1 MSGTQLTVI
10 VIFLMFAITCLYGYS
25 KFVNKEIYKI
35 KKQHELDLL
44 KQMNDV
50 TNNAVNAIACLRKT
64 LDYDKQI
71 DEDRRSCTKD
81 SF

>member
-10 VIFLMFAITCLYGYS
+10 VIVLMFAISCLYGYS
-25 KFVNKEIYKI
+25 KFINKEIYKI

-50 TNNAVNAIACLRKT
+50 SNNAVNVMTRLRKT

-71 DEDRRSCTKD
+71 NENHRSCTKD

>member
-10 VIFLMFAITCLYGYS
+10 VIFLMFAIACLYWYS
-25 KFVNKEIYKI
+25 KFINKEIYKI
-35 KKQHELDLL
+35 KKQHEIDLL

-50 TNNAVNAIACLRKT
+50 TNNAVNVIASLRKT
-64 LDYDKQI
+64 LDYDKHI
-71 DEDRRSCTKD
+71 DEDRRSCTKN

>member
-1 MSGTQLTVI
+1 MSETQLAII
-10 VIFLMFAITCLYGYS
+10 VICLMFAIVCLCIYS
-25 KFVNKEIYKI
+25 KFINKEIYKI

-50 TNNAVNAIACLRKT
+50 TNNAVNVIACLSKT
-64 LDYDKQI
+64 LVYDKHL
-71 DEDRRSCTKD
+71 DENRRSSTKD